1 MPTITDQRVF
11 LPARDFDQS
20 IDFYSRMG
28 WQVRFRD
35 DGLALME
42 LGASRIFLQ
51 KYYQKE
57 WAENTMVHLVV
68 DYAAGWHEVAERVEA

>member
-11 LPARDFDQS
+11 LPTRGLDQS
-20 IDFYSRMG
+20 IDFYGRMG

-35 DGLALME
+35 DSLALME

-57 WAENTMVHLVV
+57 WADNMMVHHIVKTFV
-68 DYAAGWHEVAERVEA
+68 DFPGPP

>member
-1 MPTITDQRVF
+1 MPEQFHADDYRPALF
-11 LPARDFDQS
+11 LPTRGLDQS
-20 IDFYSRMG
+20 IDFYGRMG

-35 DGLALME
+35 DSLALME

-57 WAENTMVHLVV
+57 WADNMMVHLVV
-68 DYAAGWHEVAERVEA
+68 DDAAG